1 MNKGILENDL
11 KLEILISTMNRT
23 SLSFLSQMFPC
34 HNLETLNIL
43 IVNQTRKGN
52 ELKSDF
58 ENIRILNSYTQGL
71 SFSRNLAI
79 KNAVGDICLIADDDV
94 EFLIEFDKII
104 LNTYSKNKMFSVI
117 LFKITTFSS
126 KAYKSYPKVSKRL
139 SNKRDLRNSSSIEI
153 AFNRRDIVEN
163 HIEFNLL
170 FGLGGLFQSGEEY
183 LFLKEILKNKIYIHF
198 ENEFIVKHSFERS
211 TSNMGSD
218 SFVKAKAALYY
229 IEFRNFSFVLI
240 LKFIAFL
247 LRKRIIPFN
256 KVISKYEVGVNAIRT
271 YKNIVSDKK

>member
-1 MNKGILENDL
+1 MNKEILENDL
-11 KLEILISTMNRT
+11 KLEILVSTMNRT
-23 SLSFLSQMFPC
+23 SLSFLFQMFPC

-52 ELKSDF
+52 ELHSDF
-58 ENIRILNSYTQGL
+58 QNIRILNSYDKGL
-71 SFSRNLAI
+71 SVSRNLAI
-79 KNAVGDICLIADDDV
+79 KNAIGDICLIADDDV

-104 LNTYSKNKMFSVI
+104 LNAFSRNKMASVI
-117 LFKITTFSS
+117 LFKITTFSG

-139 SNKRDLRNSSSIEI
+139 SKNRELRNSSSIEI
-153 AFNRRDIVEN
+153 AFKRREIVEN

-170 FGLGGLFQSGEEY
+170 FGLGGHFQSGEEY
-183 LFLKEILKNKIYIHF
+183 LFLKESLKYKLRIHF

-229 IEFRNFSFVLI
+229 IEYRNFSFVVL
-240 LKFIAFL
+240 LKFITFL
-247 LRKRIIPFN
+247 LRKRIIPLK
-256 KVISKYEVGVNAIRT
+256 KVMRKYQVGINAIRT
-271 YKNIVSDKK
+271 YKNNA